1 MIKIIL
7 GVLIVVGLVVF
18 SQSAYKVDETE
29 VVVITRFGEIQE
41 SHTGPGLKFKA
52 PFVDS
57 VVRFNA
63 RVLRVDVEPAT
74 LPDVDSQFL
83 EIDAY
88 VRYEIADVKQFRVTL
103 LDERQA
109 QGRIGQIVIAALRE
123 EVGKLNRQDI
133 IGGDINRGTTMID
146 GVEVD
151 TVVVVPRLVTDS
163 NGNPIT
169 DANGN
174 TVGTREELA
183 RVVTASVEDQAG
195 RQGFGINVIDVRIKR
210 ADFPDSIVESIY
222 TRMRSERAIQANR
235 LRAEGEEQFLTKTAD
250 VNRRVQIIGAEADR
264 DGNRLRGDGEAQAIS
279 ILADAL
285 NEDRELFTFRR
296 SLEAYAA
303 FLGSNTTVVLPADSS
318 LFQFL
323 QSPDGIQ

>member
-1 MIKIIL
+1 MIRIIL
-7 GVLIVVGLVVF
+7 GVIIVGGLIVF
-18 SQSAYKVDETE
+18 SQVAYKVDETE
-29 VVVITRFGEIQE
+29 SVVITRFGEIQE
-41 SHTGPGLKFKA
+41 AHTAPGLKFKA

-57 VVRFNA
+57 VVRFNS

-88 VRYEIADVKQFRVTL
+88 VRYEIADVRQYRVTL

-109 QGRIGQIVIAALRE
+109 QGRISQIVIAALRE
-123 EVGKLNRQDI
+123 EVGKLTREDI
-133 IGGDINRGTTMID
+133 IGGDIVRGTKMID

-151 TVVVVPRLVTDS
+151 TVGVVPRTF
-163 NGNPIT
+163 I
-169 DANGN
+169 DATG
-174 TVGTREELA
+174 VSIGTREELT
-183 RVVTASVEDQAG
+183 RVVTALVQKRAG
-195 RQGFGINVIDVRIKR
+195 GQGFGINVIDVRIKR

-264 DGNRLRGDGEAQAIS
+264 DASRLRGDGEAEAIS

-285 NEDRELFTFRR
+285 EQDRDFFTFRR
-296 SLEAYAA
+296 SLEAYAT
-303 FLGSNTTVVLPADSS
+303 FLRSNTTVVLPADSP

-323 QSPDGIQ
+323 QSPGGNQ

>member
-7 GVLIVVGLVVF
+7 GVIIVGGLIVF
-18 SQSAYKVDETE
+18 SQAAYKVDETE
-29 VVVITRFGEIQE
+29 SVVITRFGEIQE
-41 SHTGPGLKFKA
+41 STSSPGLHFKA

-57 VVRFNA
+57 VVRFNS

-88 VRYEIADVKQFRVTL
+88 VRYEIADVKQYRVTL

-109 QGRIGQIVIAALRE
+109 QGRISQIVIAALRE
-123 EVGKLNRQDI
+123 EVGKRTREDI
-133 IGGDINRGTTMID
+133 VGGDIVRGTTLID

-151 TVVVVPRLVTDS
+151 SVSVIPRMVINNAGIS
-163 NGNPIT
+163 
-169 DANGN
+169 
-174 TVGTREELA
+174 VGTREELT
-183 RVVTASVEDQAG
+183 RVVTALVQKRAEGQA
-195 RQGFGINVIDVRIKR
+195 FGIRVIDVRIKR

-264 DGNRLRGDGEAQAIS
+264 DASRLRGDGEAQAIA
-279 ILADAL
+279 ILASAL
-285 NEDRELFTFRR
+285 EQDRDFFTFRR
-296 SLEAYAA
+296 SLEAYSA
-303 FLGSNTTVVLPADSS
+303 FLRSNTTVVLPADSA

-323 QSPDGIQ
+323 QSPEGNR